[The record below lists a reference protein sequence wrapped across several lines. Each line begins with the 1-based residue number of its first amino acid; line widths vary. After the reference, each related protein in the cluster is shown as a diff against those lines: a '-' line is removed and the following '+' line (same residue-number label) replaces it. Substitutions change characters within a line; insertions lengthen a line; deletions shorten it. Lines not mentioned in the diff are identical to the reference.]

1 MSHNISFI
9 AYFHLCELNTCQI
22 HRNHDFKNFMFMN
35 HFCGLFVNTSSLSDY
50 YNIINKN
57 QKDSENDCRIAV
69 MFSLSQYLHL
79 IQRHKS
85 VANLSSQC
93 RCLLYEY
100 CIMCHSHST
109 ISAVSDYFWF
119 LNMVHH
125 LLHCLLQTPLQHC
138 SILASH

>member
-22 HRNHDFKNFMFMN
+22 HHNHDCQNFMFMN
-35 HFCGLFVNTSSLSDY
+35 HFCGLFVKVSSLSDYY

-100 CIMCHSHST
+100 CIMCHST

-119 LNMVHH
+119 LTMVHH

>member
-1 MSHNISFI
+1 MLLLKLHSLLLTYKFFIRFSTKGYFRVSHLSFI
-9 AYFHLCELNTCQI
+9 AYFHLCELNTCQ
-22 HRNHDFKNFMFMN
+22 NHDFQNFMFMN
-35 HFCGLFVNTSSLSDY
+35 HFCGLFVNVSSLSDYY

-100 CIMCHSHST
+100 CIMCHST
-109 ISAVSDYFWF
+109 ISAVNLIISGF
-119 LNMVHH
+119 
-125 LLHCLLQTPLQHC
+125 
-138 SILASH
+138 